1 MTKISFIVVAYN
13 AAQSL
18 DALLGDLLS
27 QTIAPEQLEALLVD
41 SASTDDTA
49 QIMRRFAARAPFE
62 VKLLENPKRW
72 LASGIN
78 VALRAATGDA
88 VIRLDAHARMPKDF
102 LQKNLDA
109 LARGEDIVGGSVC
122 GAPPETAW
130 EAVTRALDTSRFCG
144 GAAPFRN
151 GGEARYVDT
160 LAYALYRREVYDR
173 VGLYDERLRRTEDN
187 DMHYRMRKAGY
198 RFYFSPDIVS
208 WHAARKTLR
217 GQLSQKW
224 GNGYWIGR
232 TMRIQPRCFAPR
244 HLVPALFV
252 LALGWGVMG
261 SALATVL
268 GWACSCLAVLQY
280 FCLRS
285 DVPMRL
291 RLPAMRLSF
300 SMDRTVLAFGLPSF
314 CVQAGMAIVNFVIN
328 FQLVRYG
335 AATPIG
341 ADDALAA
348 IGVVQRIGQFSVMPL
363 IGIAIALQPLLG
375 FNYGAHNVERVRK
388 TLWYG
393 IGAASSISLLMF
405 VIVEVFAVP
414 IAHAFGISH
423 DGLVDFTAFAIR
435 VQFLMLPF
443 VGFQI
448 VSSNYFQATG
458 QPAKSVFLTLTRQIL
473 FLVPLLYLMPVVL
486 PQLFPQFT
494 GLDALYFAAPVAD
507 FLSIFT
513 TAVFVA
519 WEMARLRRL
528 SAMYA

>member
-18 DALLGDLLS
+18 DALLGDLLA
-27 QTIAPEQLEALLVD
+27 QTVDPRQLEALLVD

-49 QIMRRFAARAPFE
+49 QIMRRFAEHAPFE

-72 LASGIN
+72 LACGIN

-88 VIRLDAHARMPKDF
+88 IIRLDAHARMPKDF

-109 LARGEDIVGGSVC
+109 LARGKDIVGGSVI
-122 GAPPETAW
+122 GADPDNAW

-173 VGLYDERLRRTEDN
+173 VGFYDERLRRTEDN

-252 LALGWGVMG
+252 LALIALLLLLPLCRWPLLTMLTLYGALDLFFAAK
-261 SALATVL
+261 SALEAPRGKLLTFICLPFLFPVVHIVYGAGTLCGPMLEWIDDITRFIFLSDKPQKADILFIPGNGHAEPSEYAAELYHQGYAPLFLPSGRFSVTTGTFSGQQSGARTYEGRFETEWAFMRAVLMANGVPENAILREDEATFTYQNAIYSRRRTDAEKLTVRRALLCCMPIHARRAKMYYQTLFPETELLICPAPGASITCENWMHEPDGIDAVL
-268 GWACSCLAVLQY
+268 G
-280 FCLRS
+280 
-285 DVPMRL
+285 
-291 RLPAMRLSF
+291 
-300 SMDRTVLAFGLPSF
+300 
-314 CVQAGMAIVNFVIN
+314 
-328 FQLVRYG
+328 
-335 AATPIG
+335 
-341 ADDALAA
+341 
-348 IGVVQRIGQFSVMPL
+348 
-363 IGIAIALQPLLG
+363 
-375 FNYGAHNVERVRK
+375 E
-388 TLWYG
+388 
-393 IGAASSISLLMF
+393 
-405 VIVEVFAVP
+405 
-414 IAHAFGISH
+414 
-423 DGLVDFTAFAIR
+423 
-435 VQFLMLPF
+435 
-443 VGFQI
+443 
-448 VSSNYFQATG
+448 
-458 QPAKSVFLTLTRQIL
+458 LTRCGSQFHDIL
-473 FLVPLLYLMPVVL
+473 REITL
-486 PQLFPQFT
+486 
-494 GLDALYFAAPVAD
+494 
-507 FLSIFT
+507 
-513 TAVFVA
+513 
-519 WEMARLRRL
+519 
-528 SAMYA
+528 

>member
-1 MTKISFIVVAYN
+1 MSTRPAEIRKIKPHRVKKTFYETIEPWLFLLPALCVFGVFLYFPFFKTLYLSTFLTNKFGQAKIFYGLKNYADILYGKYSREFWNSIWVTVRFVFFVAGGGLLVGLCTSLITVNKFPGKALASAIYAMPIAIASSAAAMSFKMILHKSIGLLN
-13 AAQSL
+13 H
-18 DALLGDLLS
+18 LLGTSINWLS
-27 QTIAPEQLEALLVD
+27 
-41 SASTDDTA
+41 DTTWTFP
-49 QIMRRFAARAPFE
+49 IICI
-62 VKLLENPKRW
+62 LSIW

-198 RFYFSPDIVS
+198 RFFFSPDIVS

-252 LALGWGVMG
+252 LALI
-261 SALATVL
+261 
-268 GWACSCLAVLQY
+268 
-280 FCLRS
+280 
-285 DVPMRL
+285 
-291 RLPAMRLSF
+291 
-300 SMDRTVLAFGLPSF
+300 VLALLCPLSPLPL
-314 CVQAGMAIVNFVIN
+314 AAM
-328 FQLVRYG
+328 LLLYG
-335 AATPIG
+335 ALDVLYA
-341 ADDALAA
+341 AKAALEAPC
-348 IGVVQRIGQFSVMPL
+348 GK
-363 IGIAIALQPLLG
+363 LLT
-375 FNYGAHNVERVRK
+375 F
-388 TLWYG
+388 
-393 IGAASSISLLMF
+393 IC
-405 VIVEVFAVP
+405 
-414 IAHAFGISH
+414 
-423 DGLVDFTAFAIR
+423 
-435 VQFLMLPF
+435 LPF
-443 VGFQI
+443 
-448 VSSNYFQATG
+448 
-458 QPAKSVFLTLTRQIL
+458 L
-473 FLVPLLYLMPVVL
+473 FPVVHIVYG
-486 PQLFPQFT
+486 T
-494 GLDALYFAAPVAD
+494 GTLCGLLTGKAESHA
-507 FLSIFT
+507 
-513 TAVFVA
+513 
-519 WEMARLRRL
+519 
-528 SAMYA
+528 